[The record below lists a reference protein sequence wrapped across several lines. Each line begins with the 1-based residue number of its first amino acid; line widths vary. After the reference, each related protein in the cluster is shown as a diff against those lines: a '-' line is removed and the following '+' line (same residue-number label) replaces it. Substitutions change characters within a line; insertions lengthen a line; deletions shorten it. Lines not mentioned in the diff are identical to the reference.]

1 MIAVSNYIVISTN
14 NNTDKNHLVEIKR
27 LVDDMQSSS
36 TSPNTDKY
44 PHILSVSLYDPDDHT
59 SNPYVV
65 EQVNGELYRIEYTT
79 YSSDNTLIYI
89 NISFGIMLIITIVTF
104 ILIYIKVMRPFAAME
119 KMAVDLAR
127 GNLTR
132 PLHEEK
138 SKVFGRFLWGLDMLR
153 EQLEAGRER
162 EKEYQKERKTLM
174 LSLSHDIKTPL
185 SAIEL
190 YEKALSSGLYDTPDK
205 QKQAYDGIR
214 KNAEELHRYID
225 EITAASREDF
235 LAIEVKDGE
244 YYLDEVISEISSY
257 YTERFAGLHTE
268 FSIDSYSN
276 ILLKGDKDRLIEVLQ
291 NLLENAIKYG
301 DGNEVKISF
310 SEEEDARLIHI
321 ESSGAGPKE
330 DEMLHIF
337 DSFYRGSNVGEK
349 KGSGLGLYISR
360 ELMKKMDGEIYATS
374 DDGSFTA
381 VVVTRK
387 V

>member
-65 EQVNGELYRIEYTT
+65 ERINGELYRIEY
-79 YSSDNTLIYI
+79 SNDGSDNLLIYM
-89 NISFGIMLIITIVTF
+89 NIGFGIMLIITIVTF